1 MFAWVVLEKNSLTIS
16 ITSRANPP
24 APYKLKTI
32 FEWVFKSFLISAVAK
47 LYFILALTSNK
58 LIVLKFLCAVEKVKP
73 SVEAVEKG
81 MFGEGH

>member
-1 MFAWVVLEKNSLTIS
+1 
-16 ITSRANPP
+16 
-24 APYKLKTI
+24 
-32 FEWVFKSFLISAVAK
+32 VFKSFLISAVAK